1 MNYDVIIPAIA
12 RNKSILEIAL
22 PYIEK
27 NLHPKK
33 IIIISKDD
41 FKLDSKVDYQFVDEN
56 DLYQGLTYSRIREII
71 ESRDKFAVKRTGWY
85 LQQFLKYAYS
95 YICEEDY
102 YISWDADTIP
112 LREIDMFEDGVPVFD
127 IKEEYHL
134 PYFTSINKL
143 FLTEVKRYDNFSFIS
158 EHMIF
163 KKEYVI
169 QMLDDIEKNSKLQGM
184 NVFEKILSAV
194 NDIDLLMSG
203 FSEFETYGNYVC
215 NKFPDRYKIRSLKT
229 LRDGDRLYG
238 NIPTS
243 QNLEEAS
250 KIYDIITFENRVIQS
265 QKGDRNGLCK
275 NKE

>member
-1 MNYDVIIPAIA
+1 MNYDVIIPATV

-27 NLHPKK
+27 NLHPQKL
-33 IIIISKDD
+33 IVISKDD
-41 FKLDSKVDYQFVDEN
+41 FKLDVKVNYKFINEN
-56 DLYQGLTYSRIREII
+56 ELYQGLTYNKIKEVI
-71 ESRDKFAVKRTGWY
+71 EKRDKFAVKRTGWY

-112 LREIDMFEDGVPVFD
+112 LREIDMFENGVPVFD
-127 IKEEYHL
+127 IKDEYHL
-134 PYFTSINKL
+134 PYFTTLNKL
-143 FLTEVKRYDNFSFIS
+143 FLSKVKRYDDFSYIS

-163 KKEYVI
+163 NKDYVI
-169 QMLDDIEKNSKLQGM
+169 QMLDEIEKNPRLYGN

-215 NKFPDRYKIRSLKT
+215 NKFPDTYKIRRLKT
-229 LRDGDRLYG
+229 LRDGDKAYG

-243 QNLEEAS
+243 QNLDEAS
-250 KIYDIITFENRVIQS
+250 KIYDIITFENRVVQS
-265 QKGDRNGLCK
+265 QKGNSNRICK
-275 NKE
+275 NKK